1 MLATTFN
8 MANAAH
14 MLITL
19 VPLVK
24 KFTGKVIFQ
33 FLLCLS
39 TYNRIWN
46 CRGGSC

>member
-1 MLATTFN
+1 MLATTSN
-8 MANAAH
+8 RANAAH

-24 KFTGKVIFQ
+24 KSTEKVIFQ

-39 TYNRIWN
+39 TYNRIGTV
-46 CRGGSC
+46 GG

>member
-14 MLITL
+14 MLITS

-39 TYNRIWN
+39 YIQ
-46 CRGGSC
+46 